1 MIARAASNAA
11 PAPWLKKKQKM
22 PGRTLFLLGSLLAF
36 TTSTQTH
43 ASTAPATKLPATS
56 VQMQTELLS
65 PAQLKADV
73 ASLQQF
79 IAATHPD
86 IRHSADPAQLQ
97 QAFEQIEVQL
107 TTAKSATEFWLLT
120 ARLNP
125 LFNDAHWSVNLPAA
139 AADLTALAKT
149 SGLFPLEVQLRPDG
163 ELTVLAEAGGKK
175 SRWQGAVIQQIN
187 GVSAAQI
194 GRDLLALR
202 HGDTPL
208 NRANLLGPAF
218 QLFYASKYGS
228 PAQYELALEQQ
239 GKLQTVTLPASRE
252 ISVIGKTPVSFAD
265 NFHYKALAPQA
276 AYMKIGSFDWED
288 DKAVAA
294 FTKETFGKIKA
305 SGATTL
311 IIDVRENRGGNDSV
325 WIEHLLPYLADQAF
339 RVGSFSRKKVIASRA
354 SQAEP
359 AGLVIDSEFKTWYPA
374 DLDHP
379 LRFQGQVFVLIG
391 RRTYSS
397 AVQFSN
403 VMQDFGFATL
413 VGEGS
418 YVRSRS
424 TGGIQFY
431 QLPHSKLQ
439 IIVPRFWAA
448 RPSGGS
454 TAQLLTPDWLLP
466 DDVQNPD
473 ALIDALV
480 GAVAAKQQRLIA
492 AKTRL

>member
-1 MIARAASNAA
+1 MTARPLLSVSTAQ
-11 PAPWLKKKQKM
+11 WLKKNHAL
-22 PGRTLFLLGSLLAF
+22 GRSLLLCCSLLAF
-36 TTSTQTH
+36 TTSMQTY
-43 ASTAPATKLPATS
+43 ANAEPTATVTTK
-56 VQMQTELLS
+56 TELLS
-65 PAQLKADV
+65 PAQLQADL
-73 ASLQQF
+73 ASLQEF

-86 IRHSADPAQLQ
+86 IRHSADPVQLQ
-97 QAFEQIEVQL
+97 QMFEQIKAQL

-120 ARLNP
+120 AQLNP
-125 LFNDAHWSVNLPAA
+125 LFNDAHWSVNLPGA
-139 AADLTALAKT
+139 AADLTRLAKT

-187 GVSAAQI
+187 GVPAAQI
-194 GRDLLALR
+194 GRELLTLR

-218 QLFYASKYGS
+218 QLFYASKYGT
-228 PAQYELALEQQ
+228 PVQYELALEQN
-239 GKLQTVTLPASRE
+239 GKAQTVTVAASRE
-252 ISVIGKTPVSFAD
+252 ISVIGKTAASFAG
-265 NFHYKALAPQA
+265 NFHYKALNPQA
-276 AYMKIGSFDWED
+276 AYMKFGSFDWED
-288 DKAVAA
+288 DKAIAA
-294 FTKETFGKIKA
+294 FTKETFSKIKA
-305 SGATTL
+305 SGANTL

-325 WIEHLLPYLADQAF
+325 WIDHLLPYLADQAF

-354 SQAEP
+354 SEAEP
-359 AGLVIDSEFKTWYPA
+359 AGLVVDSEFKTWYPA
-374 DLDHP
+374 DLNNP

-454 TAQLLTPDWLLP
+454 TEQLLTPDWLLP

-473 ALIDALV
+473 ALIDAVIDL
-480 GAVAAKQQRLIA
+480 VAAKQQRLMA
-492 AKTRL
+492 ARTRF